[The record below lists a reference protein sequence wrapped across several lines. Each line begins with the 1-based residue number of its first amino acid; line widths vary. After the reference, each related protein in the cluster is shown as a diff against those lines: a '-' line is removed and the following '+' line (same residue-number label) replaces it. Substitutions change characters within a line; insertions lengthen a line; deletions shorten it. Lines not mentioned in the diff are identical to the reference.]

1 VIRRAAFRDIRFL
14 VATPR
19 TQGKITAA
27 FLSVISS
34 TYSHFL
40 LLPQSEYSLDLHDI
54 LAMGRILKRLVEAC
68 LPTRHVYRYL
78 EQRPARNPYQR
89 QTTVRKDDIPFNT
102 TEQFIATYLEDFTQC
117 CICFEAF
124 DHDKHTPTRF
134 TGPNACA
141 HVFGGSCLRRWL
153 RSAIAGTDV
162 CPICR
167 RQLYYRL
174 DGPPVISTPVSDNS
188 GIALG
193 VVEHDRQGERLD
205 EQIEPGLLHMH
216 REIFFHTSGT
226 N

>member
-1 VIRRAAFRDIRFL
+1 MV
-14 VATPR
+14 
-19 TQGKITAA
+19 
-27 FLSVISS
+27 
-34 TYSHFL
+34 
-40 LLPQSEYSLDLHDI
+40 
-54 LAMGRILKRLVEAC
+54 RILKRLVEAC
-68 LPTRHVYRYL
+68 LPTRHVYRSL
-78 EQRPARNPYQR
+78 EQRPARNPFQR
-89 QTTVRKDDIPFNT
+89 QTTVRKDEIPFNT
-102 TEQFIATYLEDFTQC
+102 TEQFIATYLEDLTQC

-174 DGPPVISTPVSDNS
+174 DGPHVISTPVSDNS

-193 VVEHDRQGERLD
+193 VVGHDCQGERLV
-205 EQIEPGLLHMH
+205 EQIEPSLLHMH
-216 REIFFHTSGT
+216 REIFVHSSGT
-226 N
+226 D